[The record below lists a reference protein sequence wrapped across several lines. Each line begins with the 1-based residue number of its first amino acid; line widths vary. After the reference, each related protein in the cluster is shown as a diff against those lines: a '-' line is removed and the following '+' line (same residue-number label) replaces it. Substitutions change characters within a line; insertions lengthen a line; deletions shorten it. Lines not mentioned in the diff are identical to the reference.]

1 MRIITNSKSDF
12 HFRTIL
18 DKDSWKIL
26 TKKLDTVKSSKDRF
40 GKIVLKEDQV
50 VDELKCVHF
59 GVCSGCT
66 IRGEFLSSTPILQR
80 AKRYF
85 ASENITLQ
93 GLIFIFQWCSKLIC
107 VLVHN

>member
-1 MRIITNSKSDF
+1 MFSTI
-12 HFRTIL
+12 IL
-18 DKDSWKIL
+18 DQDSWKLL

-40 GKIVLKEDQV
+40 GKIVLLSKEDQV
-50 VDELKCVHF
+50 QDELKCVHF

-93 GLIFIFQWCSKLIC
+93 GLIFTLHSILSFFLRY
-107 VLVHN
+107 